1 MLSPDK
7 NDTPFHRP
15 DFIFFLPH
23 LYGATGY
30 MISIDTAETDEF
42 IDTTNVVDQSVK
54 FGEFAETLM
63 NESNVEMPD
72 DVTIAF
78 ELYLYL
84 LNKIEE
90 YI

>member
-1 MLSPDK
+1 
-7 NDTPFHRP
+7 
-15 DFIFFLPH
+15 
-23 LYGATGY
+23 

-54 FGEFAETLM
+54 FGKFAETLM

>member
-1 MLSPDK
+1 
-7 NDTPFHRP
+7 
-15 DFIFFLPH
+15 
-23 LYGATGY
+23 
-30 MISIDTAETDEF
+30 MISVDTEETDEF
-42 IDTTNVVDQSVK
+42 IDITNVLDQSAK

-78 ELYLYL
+78 ELYLYIL
-84 LNKIEE
+84 KKIEE

>member
-1 MLSPDK
+1 
-7 NDTPFHRP
+7 
-15 DFIFFLPH
+15 
-23 LYGATGY
+23 
-30 MISIDTAETDEF
+30 MISIDAAETDEF
-42 IDTTNVVDQSVK
+42 IDATNVVDQSVK